1 LRHQPADALVTMKP
15 KTPPAVV
22 GILALCVTI
31 TTAGCAGA
39 GATPAAT
46 GDGHHV
52 TLTGLSR
59 GVDALAEH
67 TASTARAIDAS
78 VNAKAH
84 RRARGL
90 QADARRLQ
98 MQLDLLA
105 LRIRANAA
113 ARQQLFA
120 DLEGRLAAVRH
131 RRHYHG
137 RANKSAGH
145 NDQTLPTFD
154 QRRAYV
160 PAFMLLRRGKLTP
173 ARLALARYLKQFPAS
188 YYSADALYWL
198 AEIDYVQ
205 GRMDLAHADF
215 NKLVREHP
223 KDDKAPAALLRLGQ
237 IAEQQGQSAQA
248 RALFRQVAKRYPHSA
263 EAGLARRWVKQV
275 TVSAGPDARNS

>member
-1 LRHQPADALVTMKP
+1 M
-15 KTPPAVV
+15 
-22 GILALCVTI
+22 LALCVTI
-31 TTAGCAGA
+31 TAAGCAGA
-39 GATPAAT
+39 GAKPAAS
-46 GDGHHV
+46 GDGRV
-52 TLTGLSR
+52 TVTGLSR
-59 GVDALAEH
+59 GVDALAER
-67 TASTARAIDAS
+67 TASTAHAIDAS

-84 RRARGL
+84 RRARAL
-90 QADARRLQ
+90 QADARKLQ

-120 DLEGRLAAVRH
+120 DLKGRLDAVK
-131 RRHYHG
+131 RRQHYHG
-137 RANKSAGH
+137 RANKDAGK

-160 PAFMLLRRGKLTP
+160 PAFMLLRQGKLTP